1 MPSHKVASNFAIQ
14 AQEANTSEAIKQL
27 IEVFNE
33 TYKTNVKNYIDF
45 MANEEV
51 KVKNTDMVVNYFND
65 DIPENNGF
73 LIKEKWRKLME
84 SLH

>member
-14 AQEANTSEAIKQL
+14 AQEANISEAIKKL
-27 IEVFNE
+27 IKIYDD

-65 DIPENNGF
+65 DISENNGF

-84 SLH
+84 SFH

>member
-65 DIPENNGF
+65 DISENKGF
-73 LIKEKWRKLME
+73 LIREKWRKLME

>member
-14 AQEANTSEAIKQL
+14 AQEANTSEAIKKL
-27 IEVFNE
+27 IKIYDD

-45 MANEEV
+45 MASEEV
-51 KVKNTDMVVNYFND
+51 RVKNTDIAVNYFND
-65 DIPENNGF
+65 DISENNGF
-73 LIKEKWRKLME
+73 LIRERWKKLIE